1 MIEEL
6 VQEAGILIVF
16 LAGIS
21 YVAVGIYLLQTAA
34 RENGGPSYFLGWAL
48 LCNGFSFGFSE
59 IGFVASAEQFIEPLT
74 FISRLCSTACSVSI
88 ALFAWKVFR
97 RQSRW
102 GGLAVGLCFALI
114 AIGLTISVLDGDWEG
129 YSPLSSRGFWF
140 EWTGST
146 AAFVWLAFE
155 SIRQYLVSRRQIA
168 LGLIDPVISNRYF
181 LIGFYASL
189 ASLTY
194 FIYVPMYIVYELHG
208 VWSGWL
214 DLSVGVVEVISV
226 AALWLAFSTPRFYRR
241 WIGASAHQA
250 PKI

>member
-1 MIEEL
+1 MVEEL
-6 VQEAGILIVF
+6 VQEAGVLIVF

-34 RENGGPSYFLGWAL
+34 RENGGPSYILGWAL
-48 LCNGFSFGFSE
+48 LCNGFSFGLSE
-59 IGFVASAEQFIEPLT
+59 IAFVAGTEEFLAPLT
-74 FISRLCSTACSVSI
+74 FAARICAAACCVSI
-88 ALFAWKVFR
+88 ALFTWKVFR
-97 RQSRW
+97 RDSGW
-102 GGLAVGLCFALI
+102 GGFPFGFSFALI
-114 AIGLTISVLDGDWEG
+114 AIGLVISAVDGDWEG
-129 YSPLSSRGFWF
+129 YAPLSSRGFWF
-140 EWTGST
+140 EWTGGT
-146 AAFVWLAFE
+146 APFVWLAFE

-194 FIYVPMYIVYELHG
+194 FIYIPIYIVYELHG

-241 WIGASAHQA
+241 WIGASAPEA